1 MPLPTIN
8 ITFRTA
14 AVTASRRAGQGTVA
28 VIIKDSAELDAPYFE
43 LMSSSEIPANLG
55 VANKSYLE
63 RAFLGNENAPRK
75 VLVYMLPTDAAE
87 YTDALTEL
95 AKHSF
100 DWLVGDPA
108 CDADGAEEI
117 KAWILDQRENHDK
130 TYKAVLP
137 NIAAD
142 SEAIVNFVAE
152 GIMVDGTTYAA
163 AAYCSRIAGL
173 IAGTPLRMSATYVP
187 LTEVSDINRKTRA
200 ELDAEVEAG
209 KFVLL
214 HDGVK
219 VKTGRAV
226 TSLVNG
232 DVSAQL
238 KKIKIVEAQ
247 DLIKSDLKLLFE
259 DNYLGKYAN
268 SYDNKCLLVTATH
281 EYLRALEQE
290 DILESGT
297 SAVSIDLNAQK
308 AYLKAKGENVADM
321 TEKEIKEANT
331 DEKVFL
337 TAGIR
342 VLDAIEDIQLPIEF

>member
-8 ITFRTA
+8 IVFRTA

-28 VIIKDSAELDAPYFE
+28 VIIKDSAELESAFFE
-43 LMSSSEIPANLG
+43 LMSSAEIPANLG
-55 VANKSYLE
+55 AANKAYLE

-75 VLVYMLPTDAAE
+75 VIVYMLPADATA
-87 YTDALTEL
+87 YTDALAEL
-95 AKHSF
+95 GKHNF

-108 CDADGAEEI
+108 CDEERAEEI
-117 KAWILDQRENHDK
+117 KEWILDQRENHDK

-137 NIAAD
+137 NLMAD
-142 SEAIVNFVAE
+142 SEAIVNFTADAIVAN
-152 GIMVDGTTYAA
+152 GTTYSA

-187 LTEVSDINRKTRA
+187 LTEVSDIARKTRA
-200 ELDAEVEAG
+200 ELDADVEAG

-226 TSLVNG
+226 TSLVSG

-290 DILESGT
+290 DILESGAST
-297 SAVSIDLNAQK
+297 VAIDLDAQK
-308 AYLKAKGENVADM
+308 AYLKAQGENVADM